1 MRSSQ
6 RLQNLTQND
15 LRGASR
21 RPSFF
26 LPDTGKLF
34 EINEQGVG
42 IEQIAVGSWL
52 CGDSDIPENCR
63 RDIILALHEAG
74 FTERQDK
81 SEAENQMANR
91 KGAAL

>member
-1 MRSSQ
+1 MAP
-6 RLQNLTQND
+6 LY
-15 LRGASR
+15 
-21 RPSFF
+21 F
-26 LPDTGKLF
+26 LPTDTGKLF
-34 EINEQGVG
+34 EMNEHGVG
-42 IEQIAVGSWL
+42 IEQIEVGSLL

>member
-1 MRSSQ
+1 M
-6 RLQNLTQND
+6 
-15 LRGASR
+15 
-21 RPSFF
+21 
-26 LPDTGKLF
+26 
-34 EINEQGVG
+34 NEQGVG

-74 FTERQDK
+74 LTERQDK